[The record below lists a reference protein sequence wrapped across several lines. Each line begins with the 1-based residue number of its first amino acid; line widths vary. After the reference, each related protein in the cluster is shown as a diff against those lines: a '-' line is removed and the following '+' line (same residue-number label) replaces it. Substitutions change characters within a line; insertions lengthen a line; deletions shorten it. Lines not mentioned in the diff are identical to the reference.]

1 MNAVLNFAKMSF
13 DKLKFTNSFASS
25 LANNSSDNMYRG
37 MVFSMLKKLQGGRL
51 AIFEDG
57 RPVQIFG
64 EISSQDDINASI
76 TVSDVDMWR
85 VVVTRGSIGAG
96 EAYMASQWSSPDLTQ
111 VIRLLVRNRDI
122 VNGMDGQQSL
132 FARLA
137 LKAVHTMNR
146 NTKEG
151 SQKNISAHYDLSNE
165 FFQLFLDESMMYSS
179 AVFRH
184 PAESLTDAATYKLDI
199 ICQQLHLQPTDHLIE
214 IGTGWGGMA
223 IHAAKKYGC
232 RVTTTTISQQQYD
245 LAKLRIEQEGLS
257 DRITLLLK
265 DYRELIDSHELLNNR
280 ELTGKYDKLVSIE
293 MIEAVGAEFQQ
304 IYFETCSRLLKPGG
318 RALIQ
323 AITISESIYEQ
334 YLNDTDFIR
343 QYIFPGGCLPTI
355 ERMKQ
360 ITREHTA
367 LELTAISDI
376 TLDYALTL
384 NHWRQR
390 FLFNINQV
398 MGLGF
403 DMTFIRM
410 WEFYL
415 CYCEGAFLEGGSG
428 DNANKDRI
436 GTHQLLFCKGD
447 A

>member
-1 MNAVLNFAKMSF
+1 MNAVLNFAKMNLS
-13 DKLKFTNSFASS
+13 KLNFANNLVKIFSNNFTENFS
-25 LANNSSDNMYRG
+25 NNSSENMYRS

-51 AIFEDG
+51 AVFEDG
-57 RPVQIFG
+57 KPVQIFG
-64 EISSQDDINASI
+64 AITSPTDINASI
-76 TVSDVDMWR
+76 TVSDVDTWR
-85 VVVTRGSIGAG
+85 MVVTRGSIGAG
-96 EAYMASQWSSPDLTQ
+96 EAYMASHWSSPDLTQ

-151 SQKNISAHYDLSNE
+151 SQKNISAHYDLSND

-179 AVFRH
+179 AVFNN
-184 PAESLTDAATYKLDI
+184 PTQSLADAAINKLDS
-199 ICQQLHLQPTDHLIE
+199 ICQQLQLQPADHLIE

-223 IHAAKKYGC
+223 IYAAKKYGC

-245 LAKLRIEQEGLS
+245 FAKQRIEKECLS
-257 DRITLLLK
+257 DRITLLLQ
-265 DYRELIDSHELLNNR
+265 DYRELKGSF
-280 ELTGKYDKLVSIE
+280 DKLVSIE

-304 IYFETCSRLLKPGG
+304 IYFETCDRLLKPGG

-355 ERMKQ
+355 QRMQQ
-360 ITREHTA
+360 ITLEHTG
-367 LELTAISDI
+367 LELTAVSDI

-403 DMTFIRM
+403 DMSFIRM

-415 CYCEGAFLEGGSG
+415 CYCEGAFLEGGSSR
-428 DNANKDRI
+428 DSMNKDRI
-436 GTHQLLFCKGD
+436 GTHQLLFYKGD

>member
-1 MNAVLNFAKMSF
+1 
-13 DKLKFTNSFASS
+13 
-25 LANNSSDNMYRG
+25 MYRS
-37 MVFSMLKKLQGGRL
+37 MMFSMLKKLQGGRL
-51 AIFEDG
+51 AVFEDG
-57 RPVQIFG
+57 RTVQIFG
-64 EISSQDDINASI
+64 SITSPTDINASI
-76 TVSDVDMWR
+76 TINNVDTWR
-85 VVVTRGSIGAG
+85 TVVTRGSIGAG

-137 LKAVHTMNR
+137 LKAAHTMNR

-151 SQKNISAHYDLSNE
+151 SQKNISAHYDLSND

-179 AVFRH
+179 AIFRH
-184 PAESLTDAATYKLDI
+184 PTESLNDASTYKIDI
-199 ICQQLHLQPTDHLIE
+199 ICKQLQLQPTDHLIE

-232 RVTTTTISQQQYD
+232 RVTTTTISQKQYD
-245 LAKLRIEQEGLS
+245 FAKARIEREGLS
-257 DRITLLLK
+257 DRITLLLQ
-265 DYRELIDSHELLNNR
+265 DYREL
-280 ELTGKYDKLVSIE
+280 TGSYDKLVSIE
-293 MIEAVGAEFQQ
+293 MIEAVGAEFQK
-304 IYFETCSRLLKPGG
+304 IYFETCNRLLKPNGY
-318 RALIQ
+318 ALIQ

-355 ERMKQ
+355 QRMQQ
-360 ITREHTA
+360 ITREHTS

-390 FLFNINQV
+390 FLFNIKQV
-398 MGLGF
+398 LGLGF
-403 DMTFIRM
+403 DMPFIRM

-415 CYCEGAFLEGGSG
+415 CYCEGAFLEGGKST
-428 DNANKDRI
+428 DSTNKDRI
-436 GTHQLLFCKGD
+436 GTHQLLFYKRD

>member
-1 MNAVLNFAKMSF
+1 MNSVPNFAKINLR
-13 DKLKFTNSFASS
+13 KLNISKGFVRNITSGFTNK
-25 LANNSSDNMYRG
+25 SSDNMYRS
-37 MVFSMLKKLQGGRL
+37 MMFSMLKKLQGGRL
-51 AIFEDG
+51 AVFEDG
-57 RPVQIFG
+57 RTVQIFG
-64 EISSQDDINASI
+64 SITSPTDINASI
-76 TVSDVDMWR
+76 TINNVDTWR
-85 VVVTRGSIGAG
+85 TVVTRGSIGAG

-137 LKAVHTMNR
+137 LKAAHTMNR

-151 SQKNISAHYDLSNE
+151 SQKNISAHYDLSND

-179 AVFRH
+179 AIFRH
-184 PAESLTDAATYKLDI
+184 PTESLNDASTYKLDI
-199 ICQQLHLQPTDHLIE
+199 ICKQLQLQPTDHLIE

-232 RVTTTTISQQQYD
+232 RVTTTTISQKQYD
-245 LAKLRIEQEGLS
+245 FAKARIEREGLS
-257 DRITLLLK
+257 DRITLLLQ
-265 DYRELIDSHELLNNR
+265 DYREL
-280 ELTGKYDKLVSIE
+280 TGSYDKLVSIE
-293 MIEAVGAEFQQ
+293 MIEAVGAEFQK
-304 IYFETCSRLLKPGG
+304 IYFETCNRLLKPNGY
-318 RALIQ
+318 ALIQ

-355 ERMKQ
+355 QRMQQ
-360 ITREHTA
+360 ITREHTS

-390 FLFNINQV
+390 FLFNIKQV
-398 MGLGF
+398 LGLGF
-403 DMTFIRM
+403 DMPFIRM

-415 CYCEGAFLEGGSG
+415 CYCEGAFLEGGKST
-428 DNANKDRI
+428 DSTNKDRI
-436 GTHQLLFCKGD
+436 GTHQLLFYKRD

>member
-1 MNAVLNFAKMSF
+1 MNAVLNFAKMNF
-13 DKLKFTNSFASS
+13 GKLNITSHFSASS
-25 LANNSSDNMYRG
+25 SKNMYRG

-64 EISSQDDINASI
+64 KITSPDDINASI
-76 TVSDVDMWR
+76 SINDVDMWR
-85 VVVTRGSIGAG
+85 MVVTRGSIGAG
-96 EAYMASQWSSPDLTQ
+96 EAYMASHWSSPDLTQ

-132 FARLA
+132 FERLA
-137 LKAVHTMNR
+137 LKTVHAMNR

-151 SQKNISAHYDLSNE
+151 SQKNISAHYDLSND
-165 FFQLFLDESMMYSS
+165 FFKLFLDESMMYSS
-179 AVFRH
+179 AIFRH
-184 PAESLTDAATYKLDI
+184 PDEPLFDAATHKIDT
-199 ICQQLHLQPTDHLIE
+199 ICQKLQLQPTDHLIE

-223 IHAAKKYGC
+223 IHAAKNYGC

-245 LAKLRIEQEGLS
+245 FAKARIEREGLS
-257 DRITLLLK
+257 DLITLLLQ
-265 DYRELIDSHELLNNR
+265 DYRELLDCR
-280 ELTGKYDKLVSIE
+280 ELTGSYDKLVSIE

-360 ITREHTA
+360 ITSEHTG
-367 LELTAISDI
+367 LELTAVSDM

-390 FLFNINQV
+390 FLFNIKQV
-398 MGLGF
+398 MALGF
-403 DMTFIRM
+403 DLSFIRM

-415 CYCEGAFLEGGSG
+415 CYCEGAFLEGSRGS
-428 DNANKDRI
+428 DSTNKDRI
-436 GTHQLLFCKGD
+436 GTHQLLFCKNGS
-447 A
+447 